1 MDSVENLFEKE
12 TFLKQSEMLFKH
24 TKNWYD
30 MTVLCVLLGLYFINK
45 SISDDN
51 KILALAKV
59 QNHRQIDFKRLL
71 STLETHNIAIVIN
84 TAQNH
89 YSALYLKKNGNEKI
103 ALFNDPLG
111 SDTPNYITQC
121 CRNIGYDVRNEKVR
135 LQAANDSYNCGP
147 LVIDTLIKF
156 STNSK
161 IRPSRNLLVY
171 ANKLREKDQEILN
184 SFGIHTPEELIFFYS
199 KEIHNLVMNDALP
212 QQTVIDVVSKSP
224 KILFQRLLNKSY
236 DTFIYN
242 NYDSKVD
249 IKSVQWRDP
258 EGTKE
263 KKAYETMDNDSEAY
277 VRIRNTDT
285 NEKNMFDDIFDTIY
299 QKVPRT
305 KRSTKN
311 KFCIE
316 GNFIKWKKLKNK
328 DYYVLSDN
336 ATNNDASS
344 CKYSNNTEKKNVF
357 LPITKNQRQ
366 GLQKFIYIK
375 KKIEN
380 SWNRLSIEEPQILKQ
395 IRFKNI
401 GFY

>member
-12 TFLKQSEMLFKH
+12 TFLKQSEMLFTN

-59 QNHRQIDFKRLL
+59 QNHRQIDFKRLS
-71 STLETHNIAIVIN
+71 STLETHSIAIVIN
-84 TAQNH
+84 TSQNH

-103 ALFNDPLG
+103 AMFSDPFG
-111 SDTPNYITQC
+111 SDTPGYITQC
-121 CRNIGYDVRNEKVR
+121 CRNIGYVVLNENIR

-156 STNSK
+156 ATNLK
-161 IRPSRNLLVY
+161 IRPSRNLLAY
-171 ANKLREKDQEILN
+171 ADKLREKDQAILN
-184 SFGIHTPEELIFFYS
+184 SFGIHTPEDLILFYS
-199 KEIHNLVMNDALP
+199 TQIHNLVMNDAL
-212 QQTVIDVVSKSP
+212 QHHTVIDIVSNTP
-224 KILFQRLLNKSY
+224 RIVLRNLLSKAY
-236 DTFIYN
+236 DTFRYE
-242 NYDSKVD
+242 NYDDKAD

-258 EGTKE
+258 AATKE

-305 KRSTKN
+305 KRSTKS
-311 KFCIE
+311 KYCKE
-316 GNFIKWKKLKNK
+316 GNFIKWKKIKNK
-328 DYYVLSDN
+328 EYYVLSEK
-336 ATNNDASS
+336 ATFDDAS
-344 CKYSNNTEKKNVF
+344 CNYTNGTEKKDVF

-366 GLQKFIYIK
+366 GLQKYIYIK
-375 KKIEN
+375 KRIEN
-380 SWNRLSIEEPQILKQ
+380 SWNRLSIEEPRILKR
-395 IRFKNI
+395 IGFKNI